1 MAKGIFLAY
10 ADLQFMDPC
19 LKELPKA
26 LAAFQAEHHAA
37 GRDSKGNYGAYTSLA
52 GALAAIKNAT
62 AHGLSHSQTLHPLG
76 EELILLRTSVFH
88 ISGELLCSD
97 LPIPLKTEGRANYW
111 QGLGSAITYARRYSL
126 LAIYGLAGEDD
137 EAETASAPAPA
148 PAPALACAAKAKP
161 AAANSMRNL
170 HTPAQALQAEAL
182 EAPAPPAAEAVADIC
197 WLEKERH
204 GRIVESLKSAPNK
217 AEVLTAFKEHFK
229 IATPKISPA
238 QIQLQTHGDFL
249 EEQLGLAV
257 PSA

>member
-137 EAETASAPAPA
+137 EAETA

-217 AEVLTAFKEHFK
+217 AEVLLAFKEHFK

>member
-1 MAKGIFLAY
+1 
-10 ADLQFMDPC
+10 MDPC

-76 EELILLRTSVFH
+76 EDVMLLRTSVFH
-88 ISGELLCSD
+88 TSGELLCSD

-137 EAETASAPAPA
+137 EAEAAAAP
-148 PAPALACAAKAKP
+148 AAKAKP

-170 HTPAQALQAEAL
+170 HIPAQASQADVPGASG
-182 EAPAPPAAEAVADIC
+182 PPAAAADTDIC

-217 AEVLTAFKEHFK
+217 DEVLTAFKEHFK

-257 PSA
+257 LSA

>member
-137 EAETASAPAPA
+137 EAEMASAPA

-170 HTPAQALQAEAL
+170 HTPAQASQAEVL